1 MHGVLWS
8 FLVEMAEDAVNSV
21 LMGVSGCSV
30 FDEAGGG
37 YMRMGVRLT
46 IDVPLFIPS
55 ARMSRG

>member
-1 MHGVLWS
+1 M
-8 FLVEMAEDAVNSV
+8 VEMAEDAVNSV